1 MTEQQQQEQ
10 TTKDTHANSKK
21 RIIAGAVA
29 VLVSIGIIAAVSGL
43 GQSTPADSQGQPETQ
58 SVSEL
63 SPKDKM
69 RQQLNQMVSNG
80 TIFGPGSYAK
90 GDIPAGEYVF
100 MPMSDDGSYY
110 SEEDEAGSI
119 IDNENFDSF
128 GYVYV
133 HGAGNISV
141 DGALIPLST
150 LNQLDADSPREI
162 YGLIKEK
169 GNYMDSGYYKIG
181 TDLLAGEY
189 TIQSYGEGYV
199 EVASGPVGNGQI
211 VDNEIVNGSH
221 SVVVTDGQYLK
232 VSRGFIVES

>member
-1 MTEQQQQEQ
+1 MAEQEQ
-10 TTKDTHANSKK
+10 TTKDKPVNSKK

-29 VLVSIGIIAAVSGL
+29 VLVFISIIGAVS
-43 GQSTPADSQGQPETQ
+43 GQSTPTDSQGQTETQ

-69 RQQLNQMVSNG
+69 RKQLNQMVSND

-90 GDIPAGEYVF
+90 GDIPVGEYVF
-100 MPMSDDGSYY
+100 MPMSDNGSYY
-110 SEEDEAGSI
+110 SEEDEAGNI

-141 DGALIPLST
+141 KGALIPLST

-162 YGLIKEK
+162 YGLLRDKD
-169 GNYMDSGYYKIG
+169 NYMDSGYYKIG
-181 TDLLAGEY
+181 TDLPSGEY

-199 EVASGPVGNGQI
+199 EVASGPVGNSQI